1 MPSVVKPIGTVIVG
15 VWMRNVCSETTPPLL
30 LCGGV
35 VASSIRV
42 GWCSTAV

>member
-1 MPSVVKPIGTVIVG
+1 MLSVVNPIGTVIVG
-15 VWMRNVCSETTPPLL
+15 VWMRNVFSDTTPPLL
-30 LCGGV
+30 LYGGV